1 MKIGVQVYLGGESAN
16 PEMLTAVA
24 QAAEAGGFHSLW
36 LPEHAVLPPTIASRY
51 PYSADGSF
59 SFDVTAL
66 PFEPFT
72 GLAYAAAV
80 TSTIRLGTGVLVLP
94 QRHPVYTAKQAA
106 DVDVLSRGRLDFG
119 IGVGW
124 LEEEFVALG
133 QPFRRRG
140 ARAREWVQVMQRLW
154 CDELAEFDGEFYHL
168 PPVHQ
173 SPKPVQKPHPPLY
186 FGGESDAAL
195 RRVAEFGRGWFAAGT
210 SAADLPA
217 RLETLDRMLAEHG
230 RSRADVEVFVGP
242 QDGKADLALVE
253 RYRAAGAAQVIVGLA
268 GRNLDRLLRRLDDYA
283 RHLVEP
289 AKTL

>member
-1 MKIGVQVYLGGESAN
+1 MKIGVQVYLGGDSAN
-16 PEMLTAVA
+16 PEMLKAVA
-24 QAAEAGGFHSLW
+24 QAAEGRGFHSLW
-36 LPEHAVLPPTIASRY
+36 LPEHAVLPPKIASRY

-80 TSTIRLGTGVLVLP
+80 TTTIRLGTGVLVLP
-94 QRHPVYTAKQAA
+94 QRHPVYAAKQAA
-106 DVDVLSRGRLDFG
+106 DVDVLSKGRLDFG

-140 ARAREWVQVMQRLW
+140 ARAREWVQVMRRLW
-154 CDELAEFDGEFYHL
+154 CDELAEFEGEFYRL

-210 SAADLPA
+210 SVEAMPA
-217 RLETLDRMLAEHG
+217 RLAVLDGMLAAHG

-242 QDGKADLALVE
+242 QDGKADFELVR
-253 RYRAAGAAQVIVGLA
+253 RYREAGAEQVIIGLA

-283 RHLVEP
+283 ENVVEP
-289 AKTL
+289 ALRL